1 MGEKQFYYKTS
12 KILDVEGKYRYAREP
27 VLRRMPDG
35 SLISFA
41 LSGGLREPANDNI
54 VLVTRSTDNGK
65 RGQNHL

>member
-12 KILDVEGKYRYAREP
+12 QILDVEGKYRYAREP

-41 LSGGLREPANDNI
+41 
-54 VLVTRSTDNGK
+54 
-65 RGQNHL
+65 